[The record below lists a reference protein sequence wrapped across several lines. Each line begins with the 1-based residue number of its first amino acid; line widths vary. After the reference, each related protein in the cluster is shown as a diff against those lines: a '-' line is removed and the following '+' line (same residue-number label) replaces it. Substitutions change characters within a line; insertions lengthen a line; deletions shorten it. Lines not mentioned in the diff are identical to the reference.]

1 MVLLSRGLML
11 KKSFLLLP
19 CLVLFVGCGLF
30 DDNSCQ
36 GTLYRTP
43 SLYTG
48 AGGTI
53 YVSYYVK
60 DKSVDSDG
68 TCVDNTA
75 NYSLVF
81 AQSADDGAS
90 WTKKIIASEVLPSD
104 TTELMSQSLA
114 VNTAG
119 YIFITYVNL
128 DKQLVVS
135 VSKDSGLTFYPTNL
149 ETYYGVRGNSIMT
162 DYNGNVYVAYNT
174 YSTSDPTDTSSVMLR
189 VIKYSGGTGTWGT
202 ATTID
207 STANTGFAPSLT
219 VTGNN
224 KIFIS
229 YYYRGAANSAGLEYA
244 RSDDSGATWTTGDI
258 KAADGSVSGPLSWI
272 ISDTN
277 NYLYVGYYDPAGYT
291 GSNSNWKEKDTGTY
305 HIAKSTDY
313 GLTWTTNTI
322 DSDADTGKS
331 NTLVPGMGGTNVNVC
346 YGKLINYTALDSTDN
361 QILCSQSTDGGT
373 LFSTPTVVDTGST
386 MDINVAG
393 LTYLNMAMD
402 FYNSSL
408 YLVYSVTNSDGTTNL
423 KLAKSTDGI
432 TWTKTNVY

>member
-1 MVLLSRGLML
+1 ML
-11 KKSFLLLP
+11 KKIFLLLS
-19 CLVLFVGCGLF
+19 CATFFAGCGLF

-36 GTLYRTP
+36 GTLYKSP

-81 AQSADDGAS
+81 AESVDDGAS
-90 WTKKIIASEVLPSD
+90 WTKKIIASEILAD
-104 TTELMSQSLA
+104 NTTELMSQSLA

-119 YIFITYVNL
+119 YIFLTYI
-128 DKQLVVS
+128 DAEGHLVCS
-135 VSKDSGLTFYPTNL
+135 ISKDGGMSFYPSTL
-149 ETYYGVRGNSIMT
+149 ESSLGVRGYSIMT

-174 YSTSDPTDTSSVMLR
+174 TSTVSLK
-189 VIKYSGGTGTWGT
+189 VIKYSGGTNTWGT
-202 ATTID
+202 AQTVD
-207 STANTGFAPSLT
+207 STTNTGFAPSLT

-229 YYYRGAANSAGLEYA
+229 YYFRDTTASSSGLKYA
-244 RSDDSGATWTTGDI
+244 RSDDASATWTLGSI
-258 KAADGSVSGPLSWI
+258 KSADDDVSGPLSWI

-277 NYLYVGYYDPAGYT
+277 NYLYVGFYDPEGYN
-291 GSNSNWKEKDTGTY
+291 GSSSSWTEKDTGTFK
-305 HIAKSTDY
+305 IAKSIDY
-313 GLTWTTNTI
+313 GLTWTIYTV
-322 DSDADTGKS
+322 DSDANTGKS

-346 YGKLINYTALDSTDN
+346 YGLLINYTELYNADN
-361 QILCSQSTDGGT
+361 QILCSQSTNGGVT
-373 LFSTPTVVDTGST
+373 FSTPSVVDTGST
-386 MDINVAG
+386 IDTNIGG

-402 FYNSSL
+402 FYNSYL